1 MRTFPLTRRRLRG
14 QNPQMGKASPADA
27 AAGHFRAGDQS
38 QDPQGV
44 WIDDPATL
52 LARADEV
59 IE

>member
-1 MRTFPLTRRRLRG
+1 
-14 QNPQMGKASPADA
+14 MGKASPADA

-52 LARADEV
+52 LARAHEV